1 LQDVDLQRTLIM
13 LKKNESLNSM
23 VQEKPKDLSID
34 LEEEQ
39 QGFEGHNDLNLPILK
54 LKCVYKRKSSNIYVV
69 HHSARINNKRQFI
82 VNERRLLE

>member
-69 HHSARINNKRQFI
+69 RRSARINNKRQFI

>member
-1 LQDVDLQRTLIM
+1 M
-13 LKKNESLNSM
+13 LKKNESLNNM
-23 VQEKPKDLSID
+23 VLEKTKDLSID